1 MADISQWI
9 YDLLSPLGIG
19 GLLLCIFLL
28 FFIDAILFP
37 TIPELFAIIIFSVYP
52 TPWFAVE
59 ILATIAVAEVL
70 GLTLLWLIV
79 KNLHIPKK
87 VQDAL
92 NRYTKFLIFQDEKII
107 LLNRLA
113 PVLPFMGAF
122 VAVCNWSYKRC
133 LAYTLIGGM
142 IKYGIILA
150 LGSIFFSYLE
160 SGVATTITIIL
171 VLVIIAISII
181 YSIMRKKK
189 MTRTCEP
196 GSE

>member
-1 MADISQWI
+1 MTDISQWI
-9 YDLLSPLGIG
+9 FDLLSPLGIG

-37 TIPELFAIIIFSVYP
+37 TIPELFTIIIFSVNP
-52 TPWFAVE
+52 TPLFAVE
-59 ILATIAVAEVL
+59 ILATIAVAEVM
-70 GLTLLWLIV
+70 GLTLLWFIV
-79 KNLHIPKK
+79 KNLPIPKK
-87 VQDAL
+87 IQETL

-122 VAVCNWSYKRC
+122 VAVCNWSYRRC
-133 LAYTLIGGM
+133 LIYTIIGGM
-142 IKYGIILA
+142 VKYGIILA

-160 SGVATTITIIL
+160 SGVATTITLVL

-181 YSIMRKKK
+181 YSMMRKKK
-189 MTRTCEP
+189 MTQACEP

>member
-1 MADISQWI
+1 MTDISQWI
-9 YDLLSPLGIG
+9 FDLLSPLGIG

-37 TIPELFAIIIFSVYP
+37 TLPELFAIIIFSVHP

-70 GLTLLWLIV
+70 GLTLLWLVV

-87 VQDAL
+87 IQDAL
-92 NRYTKFLIFQDEKII
+92 NHYTKFLIFQDEKII

-122 VAVCNWSYKRC
+122 VAVCNWSYRRC
-133 LAYTLIGGM
+133 LFYTVIGGFV
-142 IKYGIILA
+142 KYGIILT
-150 LGSIFFSYLE
+150 LSSIFFQYLE
-160 SGVATTITIIL
+160 SGVATTVTLIL
-171 VLVIIAISII
+171 VLVIIAISIL
-181 YSIMRKKK
+181 YSMRRKKK
-189 MTRTCEP
+189 MAQTCEP
-196 GSE
+196 GSN

>member
-1 MADISQWI
+1 
-9 YDLLSPLGIG
+9 
-19 GLLLCIFLL
+19 
-28 FFIDAILFP
+28 
-37 TIPELFAIIIFSVYP
+37 
-52 TPWFAVE
+52 
-59 ILATIAVAEVL
+59 VAEVL